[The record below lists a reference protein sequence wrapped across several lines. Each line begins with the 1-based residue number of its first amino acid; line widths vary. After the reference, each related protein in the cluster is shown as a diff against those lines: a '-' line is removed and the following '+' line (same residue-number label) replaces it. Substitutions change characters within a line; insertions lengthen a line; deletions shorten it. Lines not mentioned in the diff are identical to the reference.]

1 MSCRLII
8 PLMAALFALPAVA
21 ESAAPIDPVA
31 PRTCLARPRSFGC
44 ANAANLAVMAAPAD
58 LLRGRA
64 LGPSD
69 GALEAAAIDR
79 LRTDK
84 VKDLFREGATDS
96 AARGGGPR

>member
-1 MSCRLII
+1 MARCRVV
-8 PLMAALFALPAVA
+8 PALLVLLSALPA
-21 ESAAPIDPVA
+21 AAQPMPVDPVA
-31 PRTCLARPRSFGC
+31 PEACRSQPRRFGC

-69 GALEAAAIDR
+69 GSLEAAAVAR

-84 VKDLFREGATDS
+84 VKDLRREGTTDQGS
-96 AARGGGPR
+96 GGGAPR